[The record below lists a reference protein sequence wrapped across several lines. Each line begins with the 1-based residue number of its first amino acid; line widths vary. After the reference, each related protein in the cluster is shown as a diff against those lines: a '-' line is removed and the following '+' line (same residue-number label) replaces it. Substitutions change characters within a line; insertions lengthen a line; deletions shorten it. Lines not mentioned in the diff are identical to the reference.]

1 MRLGKYISII
11 FFSLL
16 ERFLPFVTPLP
27 ASIIHQEP
35 GLTPLRNAPTEGS
48 DFARM
53 AADAAAA
60 VSEQTLVPE
69 KIQALPLAGK
79 QTNLMIAGTVDGQVH
94 ALDPDTG
101 DLRWSFSTGEPL
113 VKSYQQLPGTL
124 DEKWWLIPMLDGSM
138 LVKTTHGLRRPGLNA
153 RLLVDQAPF
162 LAGSTFFTGS
172 KVSRIFG
179 VNALTGEVRQ
189 VLSGDTA
196 DSLASDR
203 RLLARSGSDDDVVWI
218 GRTDY
223 TIRAFDVLTGQE
235 QWNLTF
241 GEFVSLDGLKIA
253 TGSNGNN
260 GGDSGRKSGIRSA
273 TPSHDEAMPSLLASP
288 DGSLRR
294 RASLVRAGKT
304 TPHSN
309 LGDPDEWKAPLPA
322 QVSSVFRVVLEE
334 GSDHAYL
341 PMQPMPLVQS
351 AGDDISTGDAGI
363 AAVGMLGNNQVYAV
377 MLDEEDSMGDVEEP
391 GSASPVG
398 TRAGKKNRPVEGKV
412 PYGGRV
418 TATQPLLPHGDG
430 KRDGGDGNDLGL
442 GGNLDGSG
450 HGISGPLMQC
460 LSPKGCS
467 TKGSLSYAGKK
478 AHGVVAILTLG
489 GRLPIAQ

>member
-1 MRLGKYISII
+1 MKLEIYLSII
-11 FFSLL
+11 FFQLL
-16 ERFLPFVTPLP
+16 ERLVRFVTPLP

-35 GLTPLRNAPTEGS
+35 ELTPLRNAPTEGS

-60 VSEQTLVPE
+60 ASEQRLVPE
-69 KIQALPLAGK
+69 KIQAFPLAGK

-101 DLRWSFSTGEPL
+101 DVRWSFSTGEPL

-138 LVKTTHGLRRPGLNA
+138 LIKTTHGLRRPGLNA

-179 VNALTGEVRQ
+179 VDALTGEVRQ

-203 RLLARSGSDDDVVWI
+203 RLLARSGSDDVVWI

-223 TIRAFDVLTGQE
+223 TIRAFDVPTGQE

-241 GEFVSLDGLKIA
+241 GEFVSLDGLKI
-253 TGSNGNN
+253 TPESNGNN
-260 GGDSGRKSGIRSA
+260 GGDSGRKRGIRSA
-273 TPSHDEAMPSLLASP
+273 TASHDEAMPSLFASP

-294 RASLVRAGKT
+294 RASPVRAGKT
-304 TPHSN
+304 TSN
-309 LGDPDEWKAPLPA
+309 DNLEGPDEWKAPLPA
-322 QVSSVFRVVLEE
+322 QVTSVFRVVLEE
-334 GSDHAYL
+334 GSGHTYL

-351 AGDDISTGDAGI
+351 AGDVISAGNAGV
-363 AAVGMLGNNQVYAV
+363 AAIGMLGNNQVYAV
-377 MLDEEDSMGDVEEP
+377 MLDEEDSIGDVEEP
-391 GSASPVG
+391 GSAGPVG

-418 TATQPLLPHGDG
+418 TATQPLLPHGDE
-430 KRDGGDGNDLGL
+430 KRDRGDGNDLGL
-442 GGNLDGSG
+442 GGSLDESG

-460 LSPKGCS
+460 LSPKVSS
-467 TKGSLSYAGKK
+467 TKGSLSHTGEK
-478 AHGVVAILTLG
+478 GVGWL
-489 GRLPIAQ
+489 

>member
-1 MRLGKYISII
+1 MKLRLYLSII
-11 FFSLL
+11 FFQLL
-16 ERFLPFVTPLP
+16 DRLVRFVTPLP

-35 GLTPLRNAPTEGS
+35 EFTPLRNAQTEGS

-60 VSEQTLVPE
+60 ASEQTLVPE
-69 KIQALPLAGK
+69 TIQALPMAGK
-79 QTNLMIAGTVDGQVH
+79 QPNLMIAGTVDGQVH

-101 DLRWSFSTGEPL
+101 DVRWSFSTGEPL

-138 LVKTTHGLRRPGLNA
+138 LVKTTHGLRRPGLDA

-179 VNALTGEVRQ
+179 VDALTGEVRQ

-223 TIRAFDVLTGQE
+223 TIRAFDVPTGQE

-241 GEFVSLDGLKIA
+241 GEFVSLDGPKI
-253 TGSNGNN
+253 TTENN
-260 GGDSGRKSGIRSA
+260 AGDSGRKSGIRSA
-273 TPSHDEAMPSLLASP
+273 TASHDEAMPSLFASP

-294 RASLVRAGKT
+294 RASSVRAGKT
-304 TPHSN
+304 TPHDN

-322 QVSSVFRVVLEE
+322 QVTSVFRVVLEE
-334 GSDHAYL
+334 GSGHTYL

-351 AGDDISTGDAGI
+351 AADGISTGDAGV

-377 MLDEEDSMGDVEEP
+377 MLDEEDSIGDVEEP
-391 GSASPVG
+391 GSAGPVG

-430 KRDGGDGNDLGL
+430 KRDSGDGNDLGL

-460 LSPKGCS
+460 LSPKVAS
-467 TKGSLSYAGKK
+467 TKGSLSHAGEK
-478 AHGVVAILTLG
+478 ARVVVVIIALG
-489 GRLPIAQ
+489 GVLPIAK